1 MDVGW
6 KSAIWIFTIL
16 VGLALL
22 CGPGVGWAGE
32 QRSLLHK
39 IEEERATILED
50 NRSSVVRIHAFYA
63 HSGEEAGFGAGFMHG
78 TGFVFDPRGYILT
91 VEEAVRGAEEIR
103 VTLASGLQT
112 RATFVAS
119 DPASEVA
126 VIRVEAD
133 SLPAATLGSSGR
145 VRIGHYAFIL
155 GNTFGN
161 LTPSFGSVYEV
172 NRDGGLIHIMAP
184 VHSGYGGAP
193 VFSSTGEVVGIAWT
207 FLNPWAALRKSGRQ
221 DGDSEVISGW
231 QEFPATV
238 FVIPINRAV
247 RIARRLIA
255 EQEVVYGWLGVEG
268 EYDPE
273 QGVRVINVSA
283 GGPAAASGIRPGDLI
298 LSYQGKPILSG
309 EHLKSLV
316 AATSP
321 GAPVQMQIR
330 RGVTS
335 MTARVEVGRMS
346 AEVLMENDV
355 FDFFS
360 PPSLPSDRSQ
370 EALFQKI
377 DRLQQELWQLR
388 QQVLQSR

>member
-6 KSAIWIFTIL
+6 KSAIWVFAIP
-16 VGLALL
+16 VGLVLL
-22 CGPGVGWAGE
+22 CGPGLGWAGE
-32 QRSLLHK
+32 QRSLLHR
-39 IEEERATILED
+39 IEEEIATILED

-63 HSGEEAGFGAGFMHG
+63 HSREEAGFGAGFMHG
-78 TGFVFDPRGYILT
+78 TGFVFDPKGYILT

-103 VTLASGLQT
+103 VTLASGLQA

-126 VIRVEAD
+126 VIRVETD

-161 LTPSFGSVYEV
+161 LTPSFGSVHEV
-172 NRDGGLIHIMAP
+172 NRDRDLIHVMAP

-193 VFSSTGEVVGIAWT
+193 VFCSTGEVVGITWT
-207 FLNPWAALRKSGRQ
+207 FLNPWAALRKNGKQ
-221 DGDSEVISGW
+221 VGDSEVIAGW

-255 EQEVVYGWLGVEG
+255 GQEVVGWLGVEG

-273 QGVRVINVSA
+273 QGVRVISVSA
-283 GGPAAASGIRPGDLI
+283 GGPAAANGIRPGDLI

-316 AATSP
+316 AATPP
-321 GAPVQMQIR
+321 GTPVQMQIR

-335 MTARVEVGRMS
+335 IVSRVEVGRIS

-355 FDFFS
+355 FDFSS
-360 PPSLPSDRSQ
+360 PPSLPSHWSQ
-370 EALFQKI
+370 EALFQEI
-377 DRLQQELWQLR
+377 DRLQQQLWRLR